1 MERKSFSV
9 FAGPQVYMVGRQM
22 ESQDLA
28 LTMAGPAPQREDS
41 KADAARALERAKAGD
56 RAAFEELILCYERRV
71 LMTAWRLLG
80 SKEDAQD
87 AAQEVF
93 LRLFRHLHRVDPKRP
108 LLPWL
113 YRMTVNVCHDLN
125 RKRRRR
131 AEVDVEEVDPERL
144 AVDPAREI
152 TRSDQK
158 RMIAAAPTA
167 LPEKERAALVLR
179 DIEGLST
186 SLSSEVWSSAPS
198 RKRQPFTC
206 AI

>member
-1 MERKSFSV
+1 
-9 FAGPQVYMVGRQM
+9 M

-28 LTMAGPAPQREDS
+28 LTMAGPAPEREDS
-41 KADAARALERAKAGD
+41 KADAARALERAGAGD
-56 RAAFEELILCYERRV
+56 RAAFEELILCFERRV

-80 SKEDAQD
+80 SREDAQD

-93 LRLFRHLHRVDPKRP
+93 LRLFRHLHRLDPKRP

-144 AVDPAREI
+144 AVDPGREI
-152 TRSDQK
+152 ARSEQK
-158 RMIAAAPTA
+158 RLIAAALTA

-186 SLSSEVWSSAPS
+186 SEVAAVLKSSESTVRSQISSARVKIKKFVGKLERRDS
-198 RKRQPFTC
+198 
-206 AI
+206 